1 MGRNRDTIV
10 TCDSQQSHRNVPV
23 HTRVRRLSIW
33 KSEGRGIRADRD
45 FLEVGA
51 DEYGSELCG
60 FVE

>member
-1 MGRNRDTIV
+1 M
-10 TCDSQQSHRNVPV
+10 
-23 HTRVRRLSIW
+23 W
-33 KSEGRGIRADRD
+33 KSGQWGIRADRD